1 VLFEIATR
9 GPGFAADE
17 APAEIGRRLSLPP
30 KLEPLREQI
39 EASLTPLPADPRTSQ
54 VS

>member
-17 APAEIGRRLSLPP
+17 APEEIGRRLSLPP
-30 KLEPLREQI
+30 KLEHLREQI
-39 EASLTPLPADPRTSQ
+39 EASLTPLPADPRASR
-54 VS
+54 VG